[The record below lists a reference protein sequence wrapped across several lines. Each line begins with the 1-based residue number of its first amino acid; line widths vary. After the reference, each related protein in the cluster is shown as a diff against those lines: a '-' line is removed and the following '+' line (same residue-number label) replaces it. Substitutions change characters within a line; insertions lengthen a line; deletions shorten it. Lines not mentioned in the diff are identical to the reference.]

1 MAVQTDTTPEPAG
14 TTDQSAS
21 GDRPRPPASR
31 LELATAPGIVS
42 AEQAWDIYRR
52 RPQPRWW
59 GWATPGGGRA
69 ANVEEGALY
78 QGTTAQVCG
87 LYPFASGSGAA
98 PRGVPI
104 GRHMYTAEP
113 LGLDPGE
120 WVTTG
125 LISNTGVW
133 VQGQP
138 GIGKSTIVKRLAT
151 GLSAFGFYLAI
162 PGDVK
167 GEYSALVESLGG
179 KVWRIGRG
187 LHSLNPLDGG
197 PLRDALRHASGVE
210 HDRLAETLRARQISL
225 LEALI
230 VIVRRAGMAVTERVV
245 LGTALDAAAKQAAPG
260 EPTIPTVLRVLDDP
274 TADLLSATA
283 CDTPSQFRRD
293 QRELLNSLRLLVH
306 GAIRGLFD
314 RASTVQAD
322 LSTPAMSL
330 DLSALEDDDD
340 DVIAAAML
348 CSWSWSAAMIDA
360 ARSSGAHRNVVQIQ
374 DELWRALRVAP
385 GLVERSDALT
395 RMNRHKGVVQI
406 QVTHS
411 LDDLEALP
419 TEADRAKARGM
430 AGRNNIMILGGMPAS
445 EMNSLSGIVTVTSR
459 ESSLVSSWAA
469 PPTWVAG
476 GKHPGRGRYLIKSG
490 QRIGLPVEMT
500 LTATELGLYNTDTAW
515 QKKDPR

>member
-1 MAVQTDTTPEPAG
+1 MTTTVNPVPGPTGEVG
-14 TTDQSAS
+14 QS
-21 GDRPRPPASR
+21 
-31 LELATAPGIVS
+31 APGIV
-42 AEQAWDIYRR
+42 EPGQAWEIYRR
-52 RPQPRWW
+52 RPVPRWR
-59 GWATPGGGRA
+59 GWAVRGGGRA
-69 ANVEEGALY
+69 ANVETGALY
-78 QGTTAQVCG
+78 QGTTTQVCG

-104 GRHMYTAEP
+104 GRHLYTAEP
-113 LGLDPGE
+113 VGLDPGE

-151 GLSAFGFYLAI
+151 GLSAFGYYLAI

-167 GEYSALVESLGG
+167 GEYSALVDSLGG
-179 KVWRIGRG
+179 RVWRIGRG

-197 PLRDALRHASGVE
+197 PLRDALRAAQGVE
-210 HDRLAETLRARQISL
+210 RERLAETLRARQISL
-225 LEALI
+225 MEALI
-230 VIVRRAGMAVTERVV
+230 VIVRRAGMTVTERVV
-245 LGTALDAAAKQAAPG
+245 LGAALDLAARAASPS
-260 EPTIPTVLRVLDDP
+260 EPTIPDVLRVLTEP
-274 TADLLSATA
+274 TSELLAAAA
-283 CDTPSQFRRD
+283 CEHRQQFQRD
-293 QRELLNSLRLLVH
+293 QRDLLNSLQLLVD

-314 RASTVQAD
+314 RASTVTAD

-340 DVIAAAML
+340 DVVAAAML
-348 CSWSWSAAMIDA
+348 CSWSWSAAMLDS
-360 ARSSGAHRNVVQIQ
+360 ARSTGVRRNVVQIQ

-419 TEADRAKARGM
+419 TESDRAKARGM
-430 AGRNNIMILGGMPAS
+430 AGRNNIMILGGMPAR
-445 EMNSLSGIVTVTSR
+445 EMHALSGIVTVTSR
-459 ESSLVSSWAA
+459 ETSLVSSWAA

-476 GKHPGRGRYLIKSG
+476 GRHPGRGRYLIKSG

-500 LTATELGLYNTDTAW
+500 LTPTEAQLYNTDLAW
-515 QKKDPR
+515 LKDPR

>member
-1 MAVQTDTTPEPAG
+1 MSLDTRTTGAPHDDTAAAAPQTASPLQLATPPGVLDPATAWEVHG
-14 TTDQSAS
+14 R
-21 GDRPRPPASR
+21 RPRP
-31 LELATAPGIVS
+31 G
-42 AEQAWDIYRR
+42 
-52 RPQPRWW
+52 WW
-59 GWATPGGGRA
+59 GWAVPGGGRA
-69 ANVEEGALY
+69 AHVESAALY
-78 QGTTAQVCG
+78 QGTSTQVCG

-113 LGLDPGE
+113 IGLDPGE
-120 WVTTG
+120 WMRSG
-125 LISNTGVW
+125 LISNTGIW

-151 GLSAFGFYLAI
+151 GLSAFGYFLTI

-167 GEYSALVESLGG
+167 GEYSALVDALGG
-179 KVWRIGRG
+179 RIWRIGRG

-197 PLRDALRHASGVE
+197 PLRAAITHARSTVEQQRLR
-210 HDRLAETLRARQISL
+210 ETLRARQISL

-230 VIVRRAGMAVTERVV
+230 VIVRRAGMTVTERVV
-245 LGTALDAAAKQAAPG
+245 LGAAIDAATALAAPA
-260 EPTIPTVLRVLDDP
+260 EPVIPDVLRVLEKP
-274 TADLLSATA
+274 TTDLLGAAA
-283 CDTPSQFRRD
+283 CDTATEFRRD
-293 QRELLNSLRLLVH
+293 QRELLNSLRLLIN

-314 RASTVQAD
+314 RASTVHAD
-322 LSTPAMSL
+322 LDSPAMSL

-348 CSWSWSAAMIDA
+348 CSWSWSAAMIDS
-360 ARSSGAHRNVVQIQ
+360 ARSSAAQRNVVQIQ

-445 EMNSLSGIVTVTSR
+445 EVDSIGGIVRVSTR
-459 ESSLVSSWAA
+459 EAHLVSSWAA

-476 GKHPGRGRYLIKSG
+476 GRHPGRGRYLVKSG

-500 LTATELGLYNTDTAW
+500 LTATELDLYNTDLAW
-515 QKKDPR
+515 QERR